1 LRVPLIMVPDRKVI
15 GKAQAERGEE
25 RLKGHMTQKARERS
39 SLYYFREE
47 ALRYDTLRSTRVK
60 HDVMSRYPKHNTT
73 DHLVIIF
80 QQVFQPFI
88 QKGQRRLMMSRRRR
102 LEQLS
107 PINSVTATSL

>member
-1 LRVPLIMVPDRKVI
+1 MVPDRKVI

-73 DHLVIIF
+73 DHLVVIF